1 MANSPYVVD
10 VTERNFEQEVLE
22 ASESAVVLVD
32 FWAEWCGPC
41 KMLTPLL
48 EAEAEARGGAL
59 KIAKVNVDQAQYL
72 AAQFGVQSIPFV
84 VAFVKKKMAEHFV
97 GVLPAPELA
106 ALLDRITP
114 PEFGGGAEPTEQVP
128 SDPAAAEEHH
138 RATLA
143 EDPKDPLANLALAEL
158 HFERGE
164 VDAAKACLESIDPKR
179 SDDHRDEI
187 DRVGALIALRALGEE
202 AGGLEACLQAHEQAP
217 EDAQARYAYGCALAA
232 GGHYPQA
239 LEMLLSA
246 GERDKELL
254 KTKVREAM
262 VHVFYALGSRDPLS
276 DDYRDRLTN
285 LVFA

>member
-10 VTERNFEQEVLE
+10 VTERNFEQEVLD

-59 KIAKVNVDQAQYL
+59 KIAKVNVDVAQHL

-84 VAFVKKKMAEHFV
+84 VAFVKMKMADHFV
-97 GVLPAPELA
+97 GVLPAPELK

-114 PEFGGGAEPTEQVP
+114 PDFGGAEQAAPVP

-138 RATLA
+138 RAALA
-143 EDPKDPLANLALAEL
+143 EDPKDPVSNLGLAEL
-158 HFERGE
+158 HLGRGE
-164 VDAAKACLESIDPKR
+164 AEQAQACLDAIDPKR
-179 SDDHRDEI
+179 SDDHRDAI
-187 DRVGALIALRALGEE
+187 DRIGALIALGALGQE
-202 AGGLEACLQAHEQAP
+202 AGSIEDCLKAHEAAP

>member
-59 KIAKVNVDQAQYL
+59 KVAKVNVDQAQYL

-97 GVLPAPELA
+97 GVLPAPELK

-114 PEFGGGAEPTEQVP
+114 AEFGGAADAGPQVP

-143 EDPKDPLANLALAEL
+143 EDPKDPAANLALAEL
-158 HFERGE
+158 HLARGE
-164 VDAAKACLESIDPKR
+164 AEQAQACLDAIDPKR

-187 DRVGALIALRALGEE
+187 DRIGALIQLRSLGEA
-202 AGGLEACLQAHEQAP
+202 AGSVEACLSAHEQAP

-276 DDYRDRLTN
+276 DDYRDRLMN